1 MSMIS
6 DIFNR
11 VVFDEAD
18 RTTHKDA
25 YRDIESIAAGMVAAA
40 PPGPDVTLALRALH
54 LALMHFGAALSRHPK
69 YKEEKEDLGIT
80 E

>member
-1 MSMIS
+1 MSLVK

-25 YRDIESIAAGMVAAA
+25 YKDIESIAAGMVAAA
-40 PPGPDVTLALRALH
+40 PAGPDVTLALRALH
-54 LALMHFGAALSRHPK
+54 LALMHFGAALSRHKK
-69 YKEEKEDLGIT
+69 YQEEKQELGV

>member
-1 MSMIS
+1 MSIVK

-11 VVFDEAD
+11 VIFDESD

-40 PPGPDVTLALRALH
+40 PAGPDVTLALRALH

-69 YKEEKEDLGIT
+69 YQEEKEKIGIT

>member
-1 MSMIS
+1 MSLIK

-18 RTTHKDA
+18 RTTHKQA
-25 YRDIESIAAGMVAAA
+25 YADIESIAAGMVAAA
-40 PPGPDVTLALRALH
+40 PGGPDVTLALRALH

-69 YKEEKEDLGIT
+69 YQEEKDKIGVT

>member
-1 MSMIS
+1 MSILN

-11 VVFDEAD
+11 VVFDDQD
-18 RTTHKDA
+18 RQIHKTA
-25 YRDIESIAAGMVAAA
+25 YDDIASIANGMNEAA
-40 PPGPDVTLALRALH
+40 PDSPDKTLAFRALH

-69 YKEEKEDLGIT
+69 YKEEKEEHGIT